1 MAEKWK
7 KLIQK
12 LEILVGEGQETLDAE
27 TLSAT
32 EAEYKIILPSDYKE
46 FCQVLG
52 SGELSDIARV
62 CCPTKFFIKASERRV
77 QEAIRDIERF
87 GENLK
92 RDQQYIEQLRSA
104 FVFGESA
111 TGEYLIFWDLRT
123 YQESDGNYDIYWANS
138 VDPGGTDP
146 VMLGRDFFN
155 FIQNFCYGTEAFDL
169 VPEYMEG
176 SSPEDLSLTF
186 YPLIFTHYTEG

>member
-1 MAEKWK
+1 MSEKWK

-12 LEILVGEGQETLDAE
+12 LEVLVGEGQETLDAE
-27 TLSAT
+27 TLSAA
-32 EAEYKIILPSDYKE
+32 EAEYKIIFPSDYKE

-62 CCPTKFFIKASERRV
+62 YCPTKFFIKASERDIH
-77 QEAIRDIERF
+77 EAIRHIERF

-92 RDQQYIEQLRSA
+92 RDQRYIEQLRSA

-123 YQESDGNYDIYWANS
+123 YQESDGSYDIYWANS
-138 VDPGGTDP
+138 VDPGSVDS

-169 VPEYMEG
+169 VPEYVEG

-186 YPLIFTHYTEG
+186 YPLVFT

>member
-1 MAEKWK
+1 MSEKWK

-12 LEILVGEGQETLDAE
+12 LEVFVGKGQETLDAE

-32 EAEYKIILPSDYKE
+32 EAEYKITFPSDYKE

-52 SGELSDIARV
+52 SGELDKARV
-62 CCPTKFFIKASERRV
+62 YCPTKFFIEASERRI
-77 QEAIRDIERF
+77 QEAIRHIERF

-104 FVFGESA
+104 FVFGEST

-123 YQESDGNYDIYWANS
+123 YHESDGSYDIYWADS
-138 VDPGGTDP
+138 VDPGGVDP
-146 VMLGRDFFN
+146 VTLGRDLFN

-176 SSPEDLSLTF
+176 SSPGDFSLSF
-186 YPLIFTHYTEG
+186 YPLVFT